1 MFDFFDL
8 NSLWF
13 VLIAVL
19 FVGFFVLEGFD
30 YGVGVLLPF
39 IGRDDRERRVI
50 INTIGPHW
58 DGNEVW
64 MLTAGGAIFAAFPQ
78 WYATMFSGFYLALV
92 VMLAA
97 LIVRG
102 VAFEFRSKVENPK
115 WRAIWD
121 GAIFFGSLIPAI
133 LWGVALSNIARGVPI
148 DGSMMFTGTFF
159 DLVSP
164 YSLVAGLASLLI
176 FTLHGAIFLNLKTG
190 GEVSERAMQ
199 AAKRLWLPTII
210 VIALFVV
217 WSYAS
222 TDIFTRLGVNPGT
235 PPIVAVL
242 AMLSIGYFI
251 REKQMGW
258 AFIASMV
265 AIALSVVTVFSGL
278 YPRVLPSSINPE
290 FSLTIYNAS
299 ASEYTL
305 TIMSIVAILLVPV
318 VLAYQAWSYWVF
330 RKRIERTDHL
340 EY

>member
-1 MFDFFDL
+1 MNFDL

-13 VLIAVL
+13 VLIAIL

-30 YGVGVLLPF
+30 YGVGILLPF
-39 IGRDDRERRVI
+39 LGRDDRERRVI

-64 MLTAGGAIFAAFPQ
+64 MITAGGAIFAAFPQ

-92 VMLAA
+92 VMLVA

-102 VAFEFRSKVENPK
+102 VAFEFRSKHDNPR
-115 WRAIWD
+115 WRAVWD

-148 DGSMMFTGTFF
+148 GGSMMFEGTFF

-164 YSLVAGLASLLI
+164 YSLLAGVASLLI
-176 FTLHGAIFLNLKTG
+176 FTLHGAIFLNLKASG
-190 GEVSERAMQ
+190 VVAERAL
-199 AAKRLWLPTII
+199 ATAKRLWLPAI
-210 VIALFVV
+210 VIIGGFVV

-222 TDIFTRLGVNPGT
+222 TDIFTRLGVNPGV

-242 AMLSIGYFI
+242 AMLSIGFFI

-278 YPRVLPSSINPE
+278 YPRVLPSSISAD
-290 FSLTIYNAS
+290 FSLTIYNAA
-299 ASEYTL
+299 ASDYTL

-318 VLAYQAWSYWVF
+318 VLGYQAWSYWVF
-330 RKRIERTDHL
+330 RKRLERTDHL

>member
-1 MFDFFDL
+1 MNFDL

-13 VLIAVL
+13 VLIAIL

-30 YGVGVLLPF
+30 YGVGILLPF
-39 IGRDDRERRVI
+39 LGRDDRERRMI

-64 MLTAGGAIFAAFPQ
+64 MITAGGAIFAAFPQ

-92 VMLAA
+92 VMLVA

-102 VAFEFRSKVENPK
+102 VAFEFRSKHDNPR
-115 WRAIWD
+115 WRAVWD

-148 DGSMMFTGTFF
+148 GGSMMFEGTFF

-164 YSLVAGLASLLI
+164 YSLLAGVASLLI
-176 FTLHGAIFLNLKTG
+176 FTLHGAIFLNLKSG
-190 GEVSERAMQ
+190 GAVAERALA
-199 AAKRLWLPTII
+199 AAKRLWLPAILII
-210 VIALFVV
+210 GGFVV

-222 TDIFTRLGVNPGT
+222 TDIFTRLGVNPGI

-242 AMLSIGYFI
+242 AMLSIGFFI
-251 REKQMGW
+251 RERQMGW

-278 YPRVLPSSINPE
+278 YPRVLPSSISAD
-290 FSLTIYNAS
+290 FSLTIYNAA
-299 ASEYTL
+299 ASDYTL

-318 VLAYQAWSYWVF
+318 VLGYQAWSYWVF
-330 RKRIERTDHL
+330 RKRIERMDHL

>member
-1 MFDFFDL
+1 MGFDL

-30 YGVGVLLPF
+30 YGVGILLPF
-39 IGRDDRERRVI
+39 LGRNDRERRVI
-50 INTIGPHW
+50 VNTIGPHW

-102 VAFEFRSKVENPK
+102 VAFEFRSKHESRK

-148 DGSMMFTGTFF
+148 DGSMMFSGTFF

-176 FTLHGAIFLNLKTG
+176 FTLHGAIFLSLKAG
-190 GEVSERAMQ
+190 GELSVRALET
-199 AAKRLWLPTII
+199 AKRLWLPAII

-222 TDIFTRLGVNPGT
+222 TDIFVRLGVNPGL

-242 AMLSIGYFI
+242 SMLSIGYFI

-258 AFIASMV
+258 AFIASMI

-290 FSLTIYNAS
+290 FSLTIYNAA

-318 VLAYQAWSYWVF
+318 VLGYQAWSYWVF
-330 RKRIERTDHL
+330 RKRIEPTDRL

>member
-1 MFDFFDL
+1 MDFDL

-30 YGVGVLLPF
+30 YGVGILLPF
-39 IGRDDRERRVI
+39 LGRDDRERRLIV
-50 INTIGPHW
+50 NTIGPHW

-64 MLTAGGAIFAAFPQ
+64 MITAGGAIFAAFPQ

-102 VAFEFRSKVENPK
+102 VAFEFRSKLESPK

-121 GAIFFGSLIPAI
+121 GAIFLGSLIPAF

-148 DGSMMFTGTFF
+148 DGSMKFVGTFF

-164 YSLVAGLASLLI
+164 YSLVAGLATVAI
-176 FTLHGAIFLNLKTG
+176 FTLHGAIFISLKTSG
-190 GEVSERAMQ
+190 AVAERALT
-199 AAKRLWLPTII
+199 AARRLWLPAII
-210 VIALFVV
+210 IIALFVV

-235 PPIVAVL
+235 PPVVAVL
-242 AMLSIGYFI
+242 ALLAIGLFI

-278 YPRVLPSSINPE
+278 YPRVLPSNIAPE
-290 FSLTIYNAS
+290 FSLTIYNAA
-299 ASEYTL
+299 ASDYTL

-318 VLAYQAWSYWVF
+318 VLAYQAWTYWAF
-330 RKRIERTDHL
+330 RKRLSTADKL